1 MENETLKSLSNASEF
16 FIMTPMVKR
25 LQDTLKQW
33 TWCGLTGGVIVG
45 DSRNGKSKAV
55 KNQSGTMTSR
65 NGEKIPVFRISIGER
80 DIKTI
85 RSVFYRI
92 AHTLGHKIKKND
104 SADDLALLINI
115 HLADASTTN
124 NTRQVIMIID
134 EAQKLTIDQLS
145 AFAEIYNDLF
155 EIQTNCT
162 IYFVADENEFPQLA
176 KKLLEDKN
184 KYLRERFFNH
194 VYRFYGLQ
202 NIEDV
207 RACLDGYDHFVINED
222 EGCVATEYYCPVLY
236 QSGWRLTD
244 IAKPLWQIYYE
255 EYKIPLN
262 HVSWNMDQFVRTTN
276 TLLMD
281 YLPRYQEQLNQDIT
295 EGIII
300 RSLEAANIK
309 PSIRQFV
316 SSC

>member
-1 MENETLKSLSNASEF
+1 MENETIKRLDSASDF

-80 DIKTI
+80 DVKTI
-85 RSVFYRI
+85 RSVFFRI
-92 AHTLGHKIKKND
+92 AHTLGHKIKTRD
-104 SADDLALLINI
+104 SADELALLINI
-115 HLADASTTN
+115 HLADAAMINS
-124 NTRQVIMIID
+124 TRQVIIIID
-134 EAQKLTIDQLS
+134 EAQNLTIEQLS
-145 AFAEIYNDLF
+145 AFAEIYNDLS
-155 EIQTNCT
+155 EIEVNCT
-162 IYFVADENEFPQLA
+162 IYFIADENEFPTLA
-176 KKLLEDKN
+176 NKLLKENN

-202 NIEDV
+202 SIEDV
-207 RACLDGYDHFVINED
+207 RACLDAYDHFVINKD
-222 EGCVATEYYCPVLY
+222 NGNTAVEYYCPILY
-236 QSGWRLTD
+236 QSGWRLAD

-262 HVSWNMDQFVRTTN
+262 HSSWNMDQFVRTVN

-281 YLPRYQEQLNQDIT
+281 YLPRYQDQLNQEIT

>member
-1 MENETLKSLSNASEF
+1 MTDATIKRLDSASDF
-16 FIMTPMVKR
+16 FIMTPMIKR
-25 LQDTLKQW
+25 VEDTLKQW

-45 DSRNGKSKAV
+45 DSRNGKSKAI
-55 KNQSGTMTSR
+55 KSLSNTITSR
-65 NGEKIPVFRISIGER
+65 NGEKIPVFRISIGDR

-92 AHTLGHKIKKND
+92 AHTLGHKVKKSD
-104 SADDLALLINI
+104 SADDLALIVNI
-115 HLADASTTN
+115 HLSDASTIN

-134 EAQKLTIDQLS
+134 EAQKLTIEQLS
-145 AFAEIYNDLF
+145 AFAEIYNDLA
-155 EIQTNCT
+155 EIDVNCT
-162 IYFVADENEFPQLA
+162 IYFIADENEFPRLA
-176 KKLLEDKN
+176 KQLLKGKN

-207 RACLDGYDHFVINED
+207 RACLAGYDHFIIND
-222 EGCVATEYYCPVLY
+222 KNGCSATEYYCPVLY

-244 IAKPLWQIYYE
+244 IAEPLWQIYYE
-255 EYKIPLN
+255 EYKIPLD
-262 HVSWNMDQFVRTTN
+262 HTSWNMDQFVRTTN

-281 YLPRYQEQLNQDIT
+281 YLPRYQDQLNQDIT
-295 EGIII
+295 QGIII

-309 PSIRQFV
+309 PSIEQFV
-316 SSC
+316 ASC